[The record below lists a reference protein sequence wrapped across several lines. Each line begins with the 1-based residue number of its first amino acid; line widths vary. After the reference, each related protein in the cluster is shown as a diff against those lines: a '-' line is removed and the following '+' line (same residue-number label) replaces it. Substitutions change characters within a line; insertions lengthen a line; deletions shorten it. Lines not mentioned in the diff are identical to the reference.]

1 MVDRSLSRPRFCSPS
16 EIDGG
21 ATFCWEGEAIDLVRC
36 RMDEVVFFLLWLV
49 FLPLIVGDGGMVGW
63 ILFLQNIS
71 GKALFSICSVRMAWV
86 HLACG
91 WDSSRW
97 VISSEKVLLAF
108 LCELV
113 LCAGASGTGGFTSM
127 AEEGGGGGK
136 SKGPTA
142 DGHVSRT
149 SCSLP
154 MLGVHPLIC
163 IGEFGGL
170 KLLCAGWI
178 SQIWHQCLI
187 QRWKT
192 NSRVL
197 DVICVLLCYSRVLL

>member
-1 MVDRSLSRPRFCSPS
+1 
-16 EIDGG
+16 
-21 ATFCWEGEAIDLVRC
+21 
-36 RMDEVVFFLLWLV
+36 MDEMVFFLLWLV
-49 FLPLIVGDGGMVGW
+49 FLPLIVGDGGKVGW

-71 GKALFSICSVRMAWV
+71 GKALFSLCYVRMARV

-136 SKGPTA
+136 SKRPTV

-149 SCSLP
+149 SCRLP
-154 MLGVHPLIC
+154 MLGVRPLIC

-170 KLLCAGWI
+170 ELLWAGWI
-178 SQIWHQCLI
+178 SRIWHRRLI
-187 QRWKT
+187 
-192 NSRVL
+192 
-197 DVICVLLCYSRVLL
+197 

>member
-1 MVDRSLSRPRFCSPS
+1 
-16 EIDGG
+16 
-21 ATFCWEGEAIDLVRC
+21 
-36 RMDEVVFFLLWLV
+36 
-49 FLPLIVGDGGMVGW
+49 
-63 ILFLQNIS
+63 
-71 GKALFSICSVRMAWV
+71 
-86 HLACG
+86 
-91 WDSSRW
+91 
-97 VISSEKVLLAF
+97 VLLAF

-136 SKGPTA
+136 SKRPTP
-142 DGHVSRT
+142 DGHISRT

-154 MLGVHPLIC
+154 MLGVCPLIC

-197 DVICVLLCYSRVLL
+197 DVICVLLRGFTVKLRCTVLLVFLIKVASPSCKKKVYAIKVVQQNYYGRSC